1 MTTSSRRATG
11 KKAVTLLALLGILVI
26 SMVAGVTIGT
36 VTIHSWDIITDSLL
50 GRSPSTWQPWE
61 ELILWRVRLPRVLMG
76 VLVGGGLSIAGAV
89 MQGVFRNP
97 MADPGIIGISGGAS
111 LGAVVAIATGLAS
124 YWMLALPICSFVVAV
139 GCAFLVYT
147 ISVARGKSSIITL
160 LLAGIAIG
168 GIASSLTSFVL
179 TMSLS
184 RWYVG
189 QEIIRWLM
197 GGLDGKTWTDVALA
211 GPLIVGCSGFLLL
224 FARDLNVMASGEE
237 VALSLG
243 VDVPTSRAIILTLAT
258 AVTAAAVSVS
268 GTLVFVGLIVPHILR
283 LLVGAEHRI
292 LMVSSFLGGAI
303 LLVVADLV
311 ARTALPTKEIRLGVL
326 ISLLGG
332 PFFLYLLI
340 AHKFRVE
347 GV

>member
-1 MTTSSRRATG
+1 MPTASQRPNT
-11 KKAVTLLALLGILVI
+11 KKPLILLVLLFLLAS
-26 SMVAGVTIGT
+26 SMIAGVTIGT
-36 VTIHSWDIITDSLL
+36 VTIHSWDIFVDSLF

-61 ELILWRVRLPRVLMG
+61 ELILWRVRLPRVLIG
-76 VLVGGGLSIAGAV
+76 VLVGGGLSLAGAV

-124 YWMLALPICSFVVAV
+124 RWMLALPVCSFVVAV

-147 ISVARGKSSIITL
+147 VSAARGKSSIITL

-179 TMSLS
+179 TLSLD
-184 RWYVG
+184 RWFVG

-197 GGLDGKTWTDVALA
+197 GGFDGKTWTDVALA
-211 GPLIVGCSGFLLL
+211 APLVLGCSGFLLL
-224 FARDLNVMASGEE
+224 FSRDLNVMASGEE
-237 VALSLG
+237 VAQSLG
-243 VDVPTSRAIILTLAT
+243 VDVPMSRALVLTLAT

-283 LLVGAEHRI
+283 LIVGAEHRM
-292 LMVSSFLGGAI
+292 LMISSFLGGAI
-303 LLVVADLV
+303 LLVFADLL
-311 ARTALPTKEIRLGVL
+311 ARTILPAQEIRLGVL

-340 AHKFRVE
+340 AHKVRVE